1 MYGRCV
7 LAFALP
13 IALFA
18 AAVPADFIADVK
30 PLYDVVT
37 CQGTALPQ
45 LDAKTL
51 AAYCTSQ
58 NKRYEHFRSGWA
70 VRAQKFVGDLLP
82 PELPEEVVYPFGG
95 GDLMAALALFPKAKV
110 ITTLSLELAG
120 DPRRLPG
127 LTDAKVLKASLA
139 AIANASASTL
149 MSNDSLS
156 KNLSATQQGE
166 LPGQLSMH
174 LMGLALAGQ
183 EPVSV
188 RFFRVEADGS
198 LHYFSAE
205 EVKAMEG
212 TTAGNLKASWKAP
225 DFSPAFANVEIQFVP
240 RGEPAAPRRIH
251 RHLAANLANDSL
263 PPGVLEHL
271 EAKGRVTAMT
281 KAASYLLWR
290 DAFSNVR
297 DYLLTHADFMVSD
310 STGIPPRHWTTRG
323 CTVAAYGKFEKSF
336 LGTWEGYQE
345 EMRKVFVT
353 AKKLPMRFGYPDG
366 SPGKH
371 NHLLTANCKLSPS
384 P

>member
-1 MYGRCV
+1 M
-7 LAFALP
+7 LAFAVPMIL
-13 IALFA
+13 A
-18 AAVPADFIADVK
+18 ATPADFIADVK

-37 CQGTALPQ
+37 CQGTPLTQ

-51 AAYCTSQ
+51 AAYCAGQ
-58 NKRYEHFRSGWA
+58 NKRYAHFRSRWA
-70 VRAQKFVGDLLP
+70 VQATKFVGDLLP
-82 PELPEEVVYPFGG
+82 PELPEELVYPFGG

-127 LTDAKVLKASLA
+127 LTNAKVLKSSLS

-188 RFFRVEADGS
+188 KFFRVEPDGT
-198 LHYFSAE
+198 LHYFSAD
-205 EVKAMEG
+205 EVKELEG
-212 TTAGNLKASWKAP
+212 TTASNLKASWKAP

-240 RGEPAAPRRIH
+240 RGQPDAPRRTH

-263 PPGVLEHL
+263 PPGVLKHL

-290 DAFSNVR
+290 EAFSTVR
-297 DYLLTHADFMVSD
+297 DYLLSHADFMVSD

-323 CTVAAYGKFEKSF
+323 CTVAAYGAFEKSF
-336 LGTWEGYQE
+336 LGTWEPYQE
-345 EMRKVFVT
+345 ELRKTFAT
-353 AKKLPMRFGYPDG
+353 ATKLPMRFGYPDG

-371 NHLLTANCKLSPS
+371 NHLLIASCVKPK
-384 P
+384 

>member
-1 MYGRCV
+1 M
-7 LAFALP
+7 LAFAVSL
-13 IALFA
+13 ALSA
-18 AAVPADFIADVK
+18 APADFIADVK

-37 CQGTALPQ
+37 CQGTPLTQ

-51 AAYCTSQ
+51 AAYCAGQ
-58 NKRYEHFRSGWA
+58 NKRYDHFRSRWA
-70 VRAQKFVGDLLP
+70 VQASKFVGDLLP
-82 PELPEEVVYPFGG
+82 PELPEELVYPFGG

-127 LTDAKVLKASLA
+127 LTNAKVLKSSLS

-188 RFFRVEADGS
+188 KFFRVEADGT
-198 LHYFSAE
+198 LHYFSAD
-205 EVKAMEG
+205 EVKELEG
-212 TTAGNLKASWKAP
+212 TTASNLKASWKAP

-240 RGEPAAPRRIH
+240 RGQPDSPRRTH

-263 PPGVLEHL
+263 PPGVLKHL

-290 DAFSNVR
+290 EAFSTVR
-297 DYLLTHADFMVSD
+297 DYLLSHADFMVSD

-323 CTVAAYGKFEKSF
+323 CTVAAYGAFEKSF
-336 LGTWEGYQE
+336 LGTWEPYQE
-345 EMRKVFVT
+345 ELRKTFAT

-371 NHLLTANCKLSPS
+371 NHLLTASCVKPK
-384 P
+384 

>member
-1 MYGRCV
+1 M
-7 LAFALP
+7 
-13 IALFA
+13 
-18 AAVPADFIADVK
+18 K
-30 PLYDVVT
+30 PLFNVVT
-37 CQGTALPQ
+37 CQGDALPQ
-45 LDAKTL
+45 LDAKAV
-51 AAYCTSQ
+51 AAFCASQ
-58 NKRYEHFRSGWA
+58 GKRYEHFRGNWA
-70 VRAQKFVGDLLP
+70 VKAQKFVGDLLP
-82 PELPEEVVYPFGG
+82 PELPGELVYPFGG
-95 GDLMAALALFPKAKV
+95 GDSMAALALFPKAKV

-127 LTDAKVLKASLA
+127 LTDAKVLKASLS

-188 RFFRVEADGS
+188 RFFRVEPDGA
-198 LHYFSAE
+198 LHYFSKE
-205 EVKAMEG
+205 EVTAMEG
-212 TTAGNLKASWKAP
+212 TTAANLKSNWKAP

-240 RGEPAAPRRIH
+240 KGQPDAPRRTF

-263 PPGVLEHL
+263 PPGVLKHL

-290 DAFSNVR
+290 EAFSTVR
-297 DYLLTHADFMVSD
+297 DYLLSHADFMVSD
-310 STGIPPRHWTTRG
+310 STGIPPRHWTSRG
-323 CTVAAYGKFEKSF
+323 CTVAAYGTFEKSF

-345 EMRKVFVT
+345 ELRKTFAT

-366 SPGKH
+366 SAGKH
-371 NHLLTANCKLSPS
+371 NHLFTATCPKPKL
-384 P
+384 

>member
-1 MYGRCV
+1 M
-7 LAFALP
+7 LAFAVSL
-13 IALFA
+13 ALSA
-18 AAVPADFIADVK
+18 APADFIADVK

-37 CQGTALPQ
+37 CQGTPLTQ

-51 AAYCTSQ
+51 AAYCAGQ
-58 NKRYEHFRSGWA
+58 NKRYDHFRSRWA
-70 VRAQKFVGDLLP
+70 VTASKFVGDLLP
-82 PELPEEVVYPFGG
+82 PELPEELVYPFGG

-127 LTDAKVLKASLA
+127 LTNAKVLKSSLS

-174 LMGLALAGQ
+174 LMGLALAGH

-188 RFFRVEADGS
+188 KFFRVEPDGT
-198 LHYFSAE
+198 LHYFSAD
-205 EVKAMEG
+205 EVKELEG
-212 TTAGNLKASWKAP
+212 TTASNLKASWKAP

-240 RGEPAAPRRIH
+240 RGQPDAPRRTH

-263 PPGVLEHL
+263 PPGVLKHL

-290 DAFSNVR
+290 EAFSVVR
-297 DYLLTHADFMVSD
+297 DYLLSHADFMVSD

-323 CTVAAYGKFEKSF
+323 CTVAAYGTFEKSF
-336 LGTWEGYQE
+336 LGTWEPYQE
-345 EMRKVFVT
+345 ELRKTFAT

-371 NHLLTANCKLSPS
+371 NHLLTASCVKPK
-384 P
+384 

>member
-1 MYGRCV
+1 MI
-7 LAFALP
+7 LAAT
-13 IALFA
+13 
-18 AAVPADFIADVK
+18 PADFIADVK

-37 CQGTALPQ
+37 CQGTPLTQ

-51 AAYCTSQ
+51 AAYCAGQ
-58 NKRYEHFRSGWA
+58 NKRYAHFRSRWA
-70 VRAQKFVGDLLP
+70 VQATKFVGDLLP
-82 PELPEEVVYPFGG
+82 PELPEELVYPFGG

-127 LTDAKVLKASLA
+127 LTNAKVLKSSLS

-188 RFFRVEADGS
+188 KFFRVEPDGT
-198 LHYFSAE
+198 LHYFSAD
-205 EVKAMEG
+205 EVKELEG
-212 TTAGNLKASWKAP
+212 TTASNLKASWKAP

-240 RGEPAAPRRIH
+240 RGQPDAPRRTH

-263 PPGVLEHL
+263 PPGVLKHL

-290 DAFSNVR
+290 EAFSTVR
-297 DYLLTHADFMVSD
+297 DYLLSHADFMVSD

-323 CTVAAYGKFEKSF
+323 CTVAAYGAFEKSF
-336 LGTWEGYQE
+336 LGTWEPYQE
-345 EMRKVFVT
+345 ELRKTFAT

-371 NHLLTANCKLSPS
+371 NHLLIASCVKPK
-384 P
+384 

>member
-1 MYGRCV
+1 M
-7 LAFALP
+7 LAFAVSL
-13 IALFA
+13 ALA
-18 AAVPADFIADVK
+18 AAPDPADFIGDVK
-30 PLYDVVT
+30 PLFNVVT
-37 CQGTALPQ
+37 CAGEAPPA

-51 AAYCTSQ
+51 AAFCASQ
-58 NKRYEHFRSGWA
+58 GKRYEHFRTRWA
-70 VRAQKFVGDLLP
+70 VQAQKFLGELEPVT
-82 PELPEEVVYPFGG
+82 LPEEVVYPFGG

-127 LTDAKVLKASLA
+127 LTDPKVLKASLS
-139 AIANASASTL
+139 AIANASTSTL

-188 RFFRVEADGS
+188 RYFRVESDGS
-198 LHYFSAE
+198 LHYFSQE
-205 EVKAMEG
+205 EVTAQEG
-212 TTAGNLKASWKAP
+212 TTASKLKGSWKAP
-225 DFSPAFANVEIQFVP
+225 DFSPVFANVEIQFVP
-240 RGEPAAPRRIH
+240 RGQPDAPRRIH

-263 PPGVLEHL
+263 PPGVLKHL

-290 DAFSNVR
+290 EAFSTVR
-297 DYLLTHADFMVSD
+297 DYLLTHAAFMVSD
-310 STGIPPRHWTTRG
+310 STGIPPRHWTARG
-323 CTVAAYGKFEKSF
+323 CTVEAYGSFEKSF

-345 EMRKVFVT
+345 ELRQTFAS

-366 SPGKH
+366 SPSKR
-371 NHLLTANCKLSPS
+371 NHLLIARCPS
-384 P
+384 KV